1 MVDSKYYLRCNV
13 NNSYHS
19 WADPRRLFL
28 VWKPELKINF
38 EANCTVSMASSS
50 ASGLSFSLL
59 TYGELAFM
67 IFRMNWKY
75 SCVYWFRWW
84 RNLTFCFWIERSIG
98 AGILIFLFELVPLSL
113 PVDVKLYMINE
124 WIIMYLCYSSMF
136 WSYGYLWPLKQ
147 IMVKCFFT
155 EKREIALTSFLH
167 LFQSKR

>member
-1 MVDSKYYLRCNV
+1 MTEPGSSGLWVPANSFLKSCKQCIFLQKNKQNRWLILNYLRCNV

-113 PVDVKLYMINE
+113 PVDGI
-124 WIIMYLCYSSMF
+124 
-136 WSYGYLWPLKQ
+136 
-147 IMVKCFFT
+147 
-155 EKREIALTSFLH
+155 
-167 LFQSKR
+167 